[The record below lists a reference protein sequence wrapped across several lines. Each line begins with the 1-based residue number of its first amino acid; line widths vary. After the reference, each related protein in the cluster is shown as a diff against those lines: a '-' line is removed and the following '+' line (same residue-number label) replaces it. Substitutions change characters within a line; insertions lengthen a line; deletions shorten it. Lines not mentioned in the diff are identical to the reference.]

1 MHLVLLLFALFAS
14 LFTLQK
20 EALSYSEPFFLIGS
34 RMTFAGIALLSYYLI
49 KNKRLAL
56 KRNHIKPLVM
66 LAVTNIYLTNIC
78 EIWGL
83 NNMTSAKTCLIYS
96 LSPFIAAFV
105 AYLLLNEKMNSKKW
119 YGMLIGVFGLIPIF
133 YTQTEQEIAA
143 GKFWFISYAE
153 LAVLG
158 AVIFSVYG
166 WITLKDLMQN
176 HEMSP
181 VLANGVSML
190 LGGSLALIH
199 SYNSGE
205 IWSPIPVHKSVE
217 MFIVYS
223 LILCTISNI
232 ICYNLYG
239 HLLKRFSATFMS
251 FSGLTT
257 PLFASLFGWL
267 FLKEDITWHYFAA
280 VAFFS
285 VGLYMFYK
293 EEPQAKVEDESNINA
308 SEPKLES

>member
-34 RMTFAGIALLSYYLI
+34 RMAFAGVLLLAFYFL
-49 KNKRLAL
+49 KNGKLDISKR
-56 KRNHIKPLVM
+56 HIKPLVI
-66 LAVTNIYLTNIC
+66 LGVTNIYLTNIC

-83 NNMTSAKTCLIYS
+83 NNMGSAKTCLIYS
-96 LSPFIAAFV
+96 LSPFVAAFV
-105 AYLLLNEKMNSKKW
+105 AYILLGEQMNKKKW
-119 YGMLIGVFGLIPIF
+119 YGMFIGIIGLIPIF
-133 YTQTEQEIAA
+133 YTQTEQEISA

-153 LAVLG
+153 LSILG

-176 HEMSP
+176 HKMSP
-181 VLANGVSML
+181 ILANGASML
-190 LGGSLALIH
+190 LGGTLALIH
-199 SYNSGE
+199 SYTAGE
-205 IWSPIPVHKSVE
+205 AWTPVPILKDVE
-217 MFIVYS
+217 MFIVYAAV
-223 LILCTISNI
+223 LCIISNI

-267 FLKEDITWHYFAA
+267 LLNEEITWHYLAA
-280 VAFFS
+280 IAFFS
-285 VGLYMFYK
+285 VGLYIFYI
-293 EEPQAKVEDESNINA
+293 EEPQTNTKSQVTNDTKEEIVA
-308 SEPKLES
+308 S

>member
-20 EALSYSEPFFLIGS
+20 EALYYSEPFFLIGS
-34 RMTFAGIALLSYYLI
+34 RMAFAGAVLLGYYLL
-49 KNKRLAL
+49 KNKKLDL
-56 KRNHIKPLVM
+56 KKQHLKPLLV
-66 LAVTNIYLTNIC
+66 LGVTNIYLTNIC

-83 NNMTSAKTCLIYS
+83 SNMTSAKTCLIYS

-105 AYLLLNEKMNSKKW
+105 AYLSLGEKMNTKKW
-119 YGMLIGVFGLIPIF
+119 YGMLIGIFGLIPIF

-153 LAVLG
+153 LSVLG

-176 HEMSP
+176 HKMSP
-181 VLANGVSML
+181 ILANGVSML
-190 LGGSLALIH
+190 LGGALALIH

-205 IWSPIPVHKSVE
+205 SWTPVPVRHNIE
-217 MFIVYS
+217 MFIAYS
-223 LILCTISNI
+223 IILCIISNLV
-232 ICYNLYG
+232 CYNLYG
-239 HLLKRFSATFMS
+239 YLLKRFSATFMS

-280 VAFFS
+280 VTFFS
-285 VGLYMFYK
+285 FGLYMFYK
-293 EEPQAKVEDESNINA
+293 EEPKDK
-308 SEPKLES
+308 KLENAETAPEPTRS